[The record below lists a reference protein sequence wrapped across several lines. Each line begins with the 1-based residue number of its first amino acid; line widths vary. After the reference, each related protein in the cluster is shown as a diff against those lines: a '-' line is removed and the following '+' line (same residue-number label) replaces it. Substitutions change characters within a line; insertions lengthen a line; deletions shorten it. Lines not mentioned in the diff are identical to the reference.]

1 MNAIERPFPA
11 SYWVEPGQ
19 FLAGEYPGRP
29 NPLALRQRVIALLR
43 AGFDTFIDLTNPN
56 EREPY
61 VPTLLEESRYYDLA
75 VSHQRFPVGDF
86 GLPTQPQMN
95 AILQAIENAL
105 AQKRKVYLHC
115 WAGVGRTGT
124 TVGCYLVERGM
135 SGEQALARL
144 AELFQT
150 AEQSLYFAASPET
163 HAQVNFVLQWKP
175 RPASRSQPA

>member
-1 MNAIERPFPA
+1 MNDLLRPFPA
-11 SYWVEPGQ
+11 TYWIEPGR

-29 NPLALRQRVIALLR
+29 HPLLLRQRIVALLQH
-43 AGFDTFIDLTNPN
+43 GFDTYIDLTRPD

-61 VPTLLEESRYYDLA
+61 LPTLLEEARYYDLA
-75 VSHQRFPVGDF
+75 ILHQRFPIGDF
-86 GLPTQPQMN
+86 GLPTHAQMSD
-95 AILQAIENAL
+95 ILAAIESAL
-105 AQKRKVYLHC
+105 SSGRKIYLHC

-150 AEQSLYFAASPET
+150 AEQSSYFAASPET
-163 HAQVNFVLQWKP
+163 YAQANFVLQWKP
-175 RPASRSQPA
+175 RLATKNQPT